1 MTFEVP
7 IWHCLR
13 EEVQAELKKRLR
25 KDWTPPVILE
35 RETLEELD
43 KLMHQKPRVWKG

>member
-25 KDWTPPVILE
+25 KSWTPPVIIDSE
-35 RETLEELD
+35 SPEELE
-43 KLMHQKPRVWKG
+43 KIMKMKPRAGKG

>member
-25 KDWTPPVILE
+25 KDWTPPIIIDIE
-35 RETLEELD
+35 SSEEID
-43 KLMHQKPRVWKG
+43 KIMKQKPRGGKG